1 MCPVRPPSRTI
12 SCTVSK
18 YLRHRHGYVV
28 RLRAS
33 TAVHLIYVSLDRTA
47 EETESLVRG
56 VELCGGG
63 KWAEI
68 KKLNFRAIQKRSAVD
83 LKDKWRN
90 LMRVAISTS
99 GAR

>member
-1 MCPVRPPSRTI
+1 LKEERCHGPVVSFEHPPQCNLI
-12 SCTVSK
+12 CVS
-18 YLRHRHGYVV
+18 
-28 RLRAS
+28 S
-33 TAVHLIYVSLDRTA
+33 DRTA
-47 EETESLVRG
+47 EETEFLVRG